1 MSEVKIGR
9 ERKRDRAPR
18 QSTGGPGMSYE
29 LCRGCQNVGERTSW
43 LHRAL
48 GTKAVEQAEECPP
61 EWHNLQPVGI
71 KWNFLRGSSGL
82 LPPALPPS
90 VPLRLV
96 WLSVG
101 LGLWWWVVQGYR
113 CLSLVGQG
121 PLAVAGF
128 TGTPSDPP
136 SRLHLSLSPQGEGLH
151 QLREALKILAERV
164 LILETMIGLYG
175 E

>member
-1 MSEVKIGR
+1 M
-9 ERKRDRAPR
+9 APGVS
-18 QSTGGPGMSYE
+18 QE
-29 LCRGCQNVGERTSW
+29 LCRGCEDGGQAGSPGPW
-43 LHRAL
+43 
-48 GTKAVEQAEECPP
+48 EQMDGSLWGKQRSCPP
-61 EWHNLQPVGI
+61 EWRNLQPVRI
-71 KWNFLRGSSGL
+71 KWNFLRGVFRGRFL
-82 LPPALPPS
+82 LPCLPP

-101 LGLWWWVVQGYR
+101 PGLWQVVQGYR
-113 CLSLVGQG
+113 CLSRVGQG
-121 PLAVAGF
+121 PLASFAGS
-128 TGTPSDPP
+128 PPNPP